1 MQRAMARRATSLLT
15 AMEKLQRATKA
26 TREGLGSG
34 VRGLV
39 SGRKR
44 HLNLHSAGFTRIPK
58 DIWTPWGHGERG
70 GAPG

>member
-39 SGRKR
+39 
-44 HLNLHSAGFTRIPK
+44 
-58 DIWTPWGHGERG
+58 ERG
-70 GAPG
+70 T